1 MSVSH
6 RIRCMGLYG
15 VVFLPA
21 VAGLTRF
28 YLTLVQNVGAQPLCV
43 FCIANSCPGR
53 HLMCALFSSTYE
65 QMRVLHSPNAL
76 YMLKR
81 ITTFHWAGIAASHPV
96 LFQVF

>member
-1 MSVSH
+1 
-6 RIRCMGLYG
+6 MGLYG

-21 VAGLTRF
+21 VAGLTLF
-28 YLTLVQNVGAQPLCV
+28 YLALVQNVGAQPLCV